1 MSSGGNSLKISLIK
15 YPNLNAKLKAM
26 YANRLTKENIND
38 IIKQNNIKNVVL
50 LLKNKSDIF
59 KNTQENIDRLEIEK
73 LLDEVLLKDILKI
86 NKYLSNKDNSL
97 FVFFLRQYEIKCV
110 KSILRKLYSDD
121 KTNDTIIQNVKM
133 WTTSLF
139 QEIKGMETIDNFDDF
154 FKAIKRMG
162 NYSFIKKYQN
172 QENINIFEIENE
184 IDKLYFE
191 KLYDKVKS
199 NKNLKKIIGSE
210 IDLLNIEWII
220 RIKKFYNFDKQRLS
234 KVLINR
240 YYKLKPNI
248 LNKIIDTNSFD
259 EIKTI
264 LSKTPYKN
272 IFTSETEFEDNVDRF
287 LYKINYKIFKE
298 DIFSNAYIFA
308 YINLVDYENNDI
320 INVIEG
326 IRYGMDKSEIIKRLA
341 R

>member
-1 MSSGGNSLKISLIK
+1 MKITLVK
-15 YPNLNAKLKAM
+15 YPNINAKLKAM

-38 IIKQNNIKNVVL
+38 LIKQNNIKNVVL

-59 KNTQENIDRLEIEK
+59 KNTYENIDRLEIEK
-73 LLDEVLLKDILKI
+73 LLDESQIKDILKI
-86 NKYLSNKDNSL
+86 KKLLNKTDNELFYL
-97 FVFFLRQYEIKCV
+97 FLRQYEIKCV

-121 KTNDTIIQNVKM
+121 KTNDIIVQSVKM
-133 WTTSLF
+133 WTTNLF
-139 QEIKGMETIDNFDDF
+139 NDIKGFETIQNFDDF
-154 FKAIKRMG
+154 FKTIKRTG
-162 NYSFIKKYQN
+162 HYSFIKKYQN
-172 QENINIFEIENE
+172 NEIINIFEIENE

-191 KLYDKVKS
+191 KLYDKVNA

-220 RIKKFYNFDKQRLS
+220 RIKKYYNFDKQRLE
-234 KVLINR
+234 KILINR

-248 LNKIIDTNSFD
+248 LNRIMNTNSFD

-272 IFTSETEFEDNVDRF
+272 VFASETEFEDNTDRF
-287 LYKINYKIFKE
+287 LYKINYKVFKE
-298 DIFSNAYIFA
+298 DAFSIAYIFA

-326 IRYGMDKSEIIKRLA
+326 IRYKMDKEEIIKRLA

>member
-1 MSSGGNSLKISLIK
+1 MSSGGKRLKISLIK

-26 YANRLTKENIND
+26 YANRLTKENINNL
-38 IIKQNNIKNVVL
+38 IKQNDIKNVIL

-59 KNTQENIDRLEIEK
+59 KNWQENIDRLEIEK
-73 LLDEVLLKDILKI
+73 LLDESLLKDILKI
-86 NKYLSNKDNSL
+86 KKLLNKADNIL
-97 FVFFLRQYEIKCV
+97 FDMFLRQYEIKCV

-121 KTNDTIIQNVKM
+121 KTDDIIVQNVKT

-139 QEIKGMETIDNFDDF
+139 QEIKGIETIENFDDF

-162 NYSFIKKYQN
+162 HYSFIKKYEDN
-172 QENINIFEIENE
+172 ENINIFEIENE

-191 KLYDKVKS
+191 NLYDKVES

-220 RIKKFYNFDKQRLS
+220 RIKKFYNFDKQRLFQI
-234 KVLINR
+234 LINR
-240 YYKLKPNI
+240 YYRIKPS
-248 LNKIIDTNSFD
+248 IIKEIINANSYD
-259 EIKTI
+259 EIKSI
-264 LSKTPYKN
+264 LSKTVYKN
-272 IFTSETEFEDNVDRF
+272 VFTAETDFEDNTDRL
-287 LYKINYKIFKE
+287 LYQINYKVFKE
-298 DIFSNAYIFA
+298 DVLSIAYIFA